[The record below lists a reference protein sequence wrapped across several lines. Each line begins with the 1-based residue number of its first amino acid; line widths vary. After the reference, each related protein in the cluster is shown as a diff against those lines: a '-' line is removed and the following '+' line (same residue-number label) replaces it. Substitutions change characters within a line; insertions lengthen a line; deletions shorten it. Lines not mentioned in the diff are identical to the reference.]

1 MKVRKS
7 IFRSRSEEKLFTKL
21 QTGWSKK
28 FDLWPSL
35 PYSNIID
42 IEKTDNF
49 LDEKELG
56 YFYKTDIDYTL
67 CEKRGTP
74 LLSMEFDGLGKGF
87 NRRGEYVQRDDSGD
101 PYRLL
106 NLNSKIELAKKASY
120 PFYVISFE
128 ESETLD
134 PNTNLSIV
142 DGIIGQVLSKKE
154 FEKLSRIIYE
164 ENRETIELLPSYS
177 RNRYIQDLAWDA
189 ETIAE
194 LKWDPVGKLVAKLM
208 HEITETGILQGMMIE
223 FLDDREFPDG
233 DPFEDKTFLEK
244 RIEAF
249 KKPERVGCRIIINT
263 PKVAIIETVWL
274 RNIQDDF
281 ISPLHMSCNIAQM
294 LAFRKAL
301 DLIKVE
307 Q

>member
-1 MKVRKS
+1 MKVKKS

-21 QTGWSKK
+21 RTRWSKK

-49 LDEKELG
+49 LDEKELN
-56 YFYKTDIDYTL
+56 YFCKTSIDYTL
-67 CEKRGTP
+67 CEKRGIP
-74 LLSMEFDGLGKGF
+74 LLSIEFDGLGKEF
-87 NRRGEYVQRDDSGD
+87 SRRGEYVQREDSGD

-106 NLNSKIELAKKASY
+106 NLDLKIEIAKRASY

-142 DGIIGQVLSKKE
+142 DGIIGQVLAKRE
-154 FEKLSRIIYE
+154 FEKLTQILYE
-164 ENRETIELLPSYS
+164 ENRETIEFLPSYAA
-177 RNRYIQDLAWDA
+177 NQYIRDLVWDT

-194 LKWDPVGKLVAKLM
+194 LQWDPVAKLVAKFM
-208 HEITETGILQGMMIE
+208 HEITEKGILQGMMTE
-223 FLDDREFPDG
+223 FLNDPEFPEG
-233 DPFEDKTFLEK
+233 DPFEDITFLQK
-244 RIEAF
+244 RIKAF
-249 KKPERVGCRIIINT
+249 KKAERVGCRIIINT

-281 ISPLHMSCNIAQM
+281 ISPVHMSCNIAQM
-294 LAFRKAL
+294 LACKKAL
-301 DLIKVE
+301 DLIKV
-307 Q
+307 QQ